1 MRHRQA
7 IAVLALVGWFVALY
21 LGLHALGIGG
31 ALKCGTGGCDTVQ
44 ASRWAVLFGIPVAF
58 YGVAGYTSILTVTL
72 VGLQPA
78 WLARRGPSLLVAA
91 LATGGVLFSGWLTY
105 LELFVI
111 HAICRWCVTSAMIM
125 TVIWGV
131 ALLDLRKRGGVGSGD
146 VGLPPHAPTPPR
158 L

>member
-21 LGLHALGIGG
+21 LSLHALGVGG
-31 ALKCGTGGCDTVQ
+31 ALKCGTGACDTVQ
-44 ASRWAVLFGIPVAF
+44 TSRWAVVLGVPVAF
-58 YGVAGYTSILTVTL
+58 YGVAGYAAILVVAL

-78 WLARRGPSLLVAA
+78 WLARRGPILLLAA

-111 HAICRWCVTSAMIM
+111 HAICRWCVGSA
-125 TVIWGV
+125 VIITAIW
-131 ALLDLRKRGGVGSGD
+131 LLTLAGLRRKDGLTERG
-146 VGLPPHAPTPPR
+146 
-158 L
+158 